1 MKNKVITI
9 ILILAMLVP
18 SVVAVINYV
27 SLRGGKADSHNT
39 VAVTLVDHN
48 DNTHS
53 FTREGGNDDMRSEEH
68 TSELQSPS

>member
-18 SVVAVINYV
+18 SVVAIVNYV

-39 VAVTLVDHN
+39 VAVTLADHN

-53 FTREGGNDDMRSEEH
+53 FTREAERMRW
-68 TSELQSPS
+68 